1 MRIAGIDVYLH
12 WTFWLVPFCVVC
24 NFLVFGDQVWFVTG
38 ASLFL
43 LLNLSICVLLHEL
56 GHALVARRF
65 GATTKDIIIA
75 PFGGLARLAGMPKN
89 PGQEFLISFA
99 GPAVN
104 LGIALLLSVGIFFA
118 GGSLIPP
125 SVFESLNQLPLI
137 LLWINLVLFLLN
149 LIPAFPM
156 DGGRMLRSVLARR
169 MSYLQATVIAGRVG
183 QFSALFFLFYVA
195 LEQQFLLM
203 PVGIF
208 LIFSAQFELNRVRS
222 LEFNELERD
231 SSGADSAER

>member
-1 MRIAGIDVYLH
+1 MRIAGIDVHLH
-12 WTFWLVPFCVVC
+12 WTFWLVPVCLVC
-24 NFLVFGDQVWFVTG
+24 NIFGFGEQVWFVTG
-38 ASLFL
+38 VSLFL
-43 LLNLSICVLLHEL
+43 LLNLSFCVLLHEL

-75 PFGGLARLAGMPKN
+75 PFGGLARLTGMPKN

-104 LGIALLLSVGIFFA
+104 LVIALLFAAGIIFA

-156 DGGRMLRSVLARR
+156 DGGRMLRSILARR

-183 QFSALFFLFYVA
+183 QFTALFFSFYVA
-195 LEQQFLLM
+195 LEQQFLLL

-208 LIFSAQFELNRVRS
+208 LFLSAQFELNRVRAS
-222 LEFNELERD
+222 EVNELERD
-231 SSGADSAER
+231 SAEADSAER